1 MNETYATKL
10 MNYLRE
16 NFTGENYR
24 AILENILTNYMS
36 EDDVRDFCEHEG
48 YEEALQEEYSV
59 TVEFSGS
66 ITYHVKAS
74 SRQEAIEIGEDMYE
88 QENSYSLVD
97 NINDYEVSA
106 EID

>member
-10 MNYLRE
+10 MDYLRE
-16 NFTGENYR
+16 NYTVEECR
-24 AILENILTNYMS
+24 EVLENILNNYMS
-36 EDDVRDFCEHEG
+36 EDDIKDFCEREG

-97 NINDYEVSA
+97 NIDDYEVSA